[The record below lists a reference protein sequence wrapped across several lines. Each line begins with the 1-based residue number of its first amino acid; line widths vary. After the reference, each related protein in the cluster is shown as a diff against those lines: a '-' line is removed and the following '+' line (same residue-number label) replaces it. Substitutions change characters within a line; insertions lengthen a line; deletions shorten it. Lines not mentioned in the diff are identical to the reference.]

1 LQAGSLRSQEETREW
16 AAHKA
21 FRYAPMI
28 DSDLFRRIQDQVA
41 IVGIG
46 HLPFAKDIGRPIAD
60 TAVEAIQLALQ
71 DAGLSAADV
80 DGMSMFE
87 MESTHEVSVAR
98 RLGVPNLQWWDK
110 ISYGGGASAATI
122 MHAAAAIVSGLASVV
137 TCHRARN
144 RGAKTARPWAQEREL
159 VKDDKALHVPWG
171 LIRPV
176 DVIGMWAHR
185 HMHEYGT
192 RREHF
197 GNVAIAARKH
207 AQRNPYAMMRD
218 RPLDMEAYLQGRVI
232 GFPLTLYDCCLETDG
247 ALACIVTSKERA
259 RDLRRQ
265 PVLVHS
271 IAQASGPNPVH
282 LANYNNT
289 PAMETTSVF
298 CAKLLWER
306 SQLRPS
312 DMDCAQIYDAFTPLV
327 ITGLEDYGFCKR
339 GEGGPF
345 TEGGR
350 IELGGQ
356 LPVLTSGGGLAEAY
370 VHGFNLI
377 LEGVRQIRGTSVNQ
391 VKDCKAT
398 LVTGASGVATSAM
411 VLRAE

>member
-1 LQAGSLRSQEETREW
+1 MADVG
-16 AAHKA
+16 
-21 FRYAPMI
+21 
-28 DSDLFRRIQDQVA
+28 DDLFRRIQDRVA

-60 TAVEAIQLALQ
+60 TAVEAIQLALD
-71 DAGLSAADV
+71 DAGLEAEDV

-87 MESTHEVSVAR
+87 MESTHEVSIAR
-98 RLGVPNLQWWDK
+98 RLGVEGLRWWDK
-110 ISYGGGASAATI
+110 ISYGGGASCATL
-122 MHAAAAIVSGLASVV
+122 MHAAAAITSGLATTVV
-137 TCHRARN
+137 CHRARN
-144 RGAKTARPWAQEREL
+144 RGAKTSRPWAQEREL
-159 VKDDKALHVPWG
+159 VRDDKALHVPWG
-171 LIRPV
+171 LVRPV

-218 RPLDMEAYLQGRVI
+218 RPLDMETYLAGRPI
-232 GFPLTLYDCCLETDG
+232 GWPLTFYDCCLETDG
-247 ALACIVTSKERA
+247 ALACVVTSVERA
-259 RDLRRQ
+259 RDLRQR
-265 PVLVHS
+265 PVLLHAV
-271 IAQASGPNPVH
+271 AQASGPNPVH

-298 CAKLLWER
+298 CAKLLWQR
-306 SQLRPS
+306 SALQPR

-327 ITGLEDYGFCKR
+327 ITGLEDYGFCRR

-350 IELGGQ
+350 LELDGA
-356 LPVLTSGGGLAEAY
+356 LPVLTSGGGLGEAY

-391 VKDCKAT
+391 VPDCKAT
-398 LVTGASGVATSAM
+398 LVTGASGVATSAA
-411 VLRAE
+411 VLRAA

>member
-1 LQAGSLRSQEETREW
+1 MADVG
-16 AAHKA
+16 
-21 FRYAPMI
+21 
-28 DSDLFRRIQDQVA
+28 DDLFRRIQDRVA

-60 TAVEAIQLALQ
+60 TAVEAIQLALD
-71 DAGLSAADV
+71 DAGLAAEDV

-87 MESTHEVSVAR
+87 MESTHEVSIAR
-98 RLGVPNLQWWDK
+98 RLGVEGLRWWDK
-110 ISYGGGASAATI
+110 ISYGGGASCATL
-122 MHAAAAIVSGLASVV
+122 MHAAAAITTGLATTVV
-137 TCHRARN
+137 CHRARN
-144 RGAKTARPWAQEREL
+144 RGAKTSRPWAQEREL
-159 VKDDKALHVPWG
+159 VRDDKALHVPWG
-171 LIRPV
+171 LVRPV

-218 RPLDMEAYLQGRVI
+218 RPLDMETYLAGRPI
-232 GFPLTLYDCCLETDG
+232 GWPLTFYDCCLETDG
-247 ALACIVTSKERA
+247 ALACVVTSLERA
-259 RDLRRQ
+259 RDLRQR
-265 PVLVHS
+265 PVLVHAV
-271 IAQASGPNPVH
+271 AQASGPNPVH

-298 CAKLLWER
+298 CAKLLWQR
-306 SQLRPS
+306 SALQPR

-327 ITGLEDYGFCKR
+327 ITGLEDYGFCRR

-350 IELGGQ
+350 LELGGA

-391 VKDCKAT
+391 VPDCKAT
-398 LVTGASGVATSAM
+398 LVTGASGVATSAA
-411 VLRAE
+411 VLRAA

>member
-1 LQAGSLRSQEETREW
+1 MRDV
-16 AAHKA
+16 
-21 FRYAPMI
+21 I
-28 DSDLFRRIQDQVA
+28 DRDLFRRIQDQIA

-60 TAVEAIQLALQ
+60 TAVEAIQLALA
-71 DAGLSAADV
+71 DAGLEAEDV
-80 DGMSMFE
+80 DGMCMFE
-87 MESTHEVSVAR
+87 MESTHEVSIAR
-98 RLGVPNLQWWDK
+98 RLGVTGLRWWDK
-110 ISYGGGASAATI
+110 IAYGGGASSATI
-122 MHAAAAIVSGLASVV
+122 MHAAAAIATGLATTVV
-137 TCHRARN
+137 CHRARN
-144 RGAKTARPWAQEREL
+144 RGSKTSRPWSQEKAL
-159 VKDDKALHVPWG
+159 VTDDKALHTPWG

-192 RREHF
+192 TRQHL

-207 AQRNPYAMMRD
+207 AHNNPYAMMRG
-218 RPLDMEAYLQGRVI
+218 RPLDMQTYLNARVI
-232 GFPLTLYDCCLETDG
+232 GYPLHLYDCCLETDG
-247 ALACIVTSKERA
+247 ALACIVTSVERA
-259 RDLRRQ
+259 RDLKQR
-265 PVLVHS
+265 PALVHAV
-271 IAQASGPNPVH
+271 AQASGPNPVH

-289 PAMETTSVF
+289 PGMETTSVF
-298 CAKLLWER
+298 CARLLWER
-306 SQLRPS
+306 SQLRPA

-327 ITGLEDYGFCKR
+327 IMGLEDYGFCKR

-350 IELGGQ
+350 IELGGA
-356 LPVLTSGGGLAEAY
+356 LPLLTSGGGLSEAY

-391 VKDCKAT
+391 VPNCRAT

-411 VLRAE
+411 VLRGE

>member
-1 LQAGSLRSQEETREW
+1 MADVG
-16 AAHKA
+16 
-21 FRYAPMI
+21 
-28 DSDLFRRIQDQVA
+28 DDLFRRIQDRVA

-60 TAVEAIQLALQ
+60 TAVEAIQLALD
-71 DAGLSAADV
+71 DAGLEAEDV

-87 MESTHEVSVAR
+87 MESTHEVSIAR
-98 RLGVPNLQWWDK
+98 RLGVEGLRWWDK
-110 ISYGGGASAATI
+110 ISYGGGASCATL
-122 MHAAAAIVSGLASVV
+122 MHAAAAITTGLATTVV
-137 TCHRARN
+137 CHRARN
-144 RGAKTARPWAQEREL
+144 RGGKASRPWAQEREL
-159 VKDDKALHVPWG
+159 VRDDKALHVPWG
-171 LIRPV
+171 LVRPV

-218 RPLDMEAYLQGRVI
+218 RPLDMETYLAGRPI
-232 GFPLTLYDCCLETDG
+232 GWPLTFYDCCLETDG
-247 ALACIVTSKERA
+247 ALACVVTSVERA
-259 RDLRRQ
+259 RDLRQR
-265 PVLVHS
+265 PVLLHAV
-271 IAQASGPNPVH
+271 AQASGPNPVH

-298 CAKLLWER
+298 CAKLLWQR
-306 SQLRPS
+306 SALQPR

-327 ITGLEDYGFCKR
+327 ITGLEDYGFCRR

-350 IELGGQ
+350 LELGGA

-391 VKDCKAT
+391 VPGCKAT
-398 LVTGASGVATSAM
+398 LVTGASGVATSAA
-411 VLRAE
+411 VLRAA